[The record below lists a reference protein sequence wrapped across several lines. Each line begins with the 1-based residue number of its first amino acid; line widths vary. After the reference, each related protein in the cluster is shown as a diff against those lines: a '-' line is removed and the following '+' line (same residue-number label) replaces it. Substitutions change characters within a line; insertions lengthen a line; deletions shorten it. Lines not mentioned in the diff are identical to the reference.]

1 MPRYAY
7 LLMVT
12 ENNNNKYYEMTEAG
26 DRLII
31 NYGRVGLTKSTRN
44 VPIRQWDSVYKSKI
58 KKGYKDVTDFVADKV
73 DEDGKKQK
81 VCHISDDPEI
91 AKLITTLQTFAKDKI
106 AANYRIASSKV
117 TLKMVETAQSL
128 IDQLTVSYKESNSVE
143 TLNKILLEI
152 FTTIPRK
159 MKNVQDCLFKE
170 NSDSKEI
177 ETKIESEQK
186 LLDALSGQV
195 SIENDEK
202 EVEETVPLIEK
213 MHLTARLVTDE
224 SVIGK
229 VVAMMGSSKDK
240 VGKIYELSNTV
251 TEERYNELF
260 AKSEESR
267 ELLLFH
273 GSRNENWFNIVQTGL
288 LIKPAGVV
296 HTGSMFGTGI
306 YFANKAQKSLG
317 YTSISGSYWAN
328 GTSDKTYLS
337 VFRVNVGRQ
346 MDVNSYNSDCR
357 CFNEKKIAPY
367 NSVFAHANESFLRND
382 ELIIYNPNR
391 CTIKYLIEINS

>member
-1 MPRYAY
+1 MARYAY

-12 ENNNNKYYEMTEAG
+12 EDNNNKYYEMTEMG
-26 DRLII
+26 DRLMI
-31 NYGRVGLTKSTRN
+31 NYGRVGSTKSTRN

-58 KKGYKDVTDFVADKV
+58 KKGYKDVTEFVADKV
-73 DEDGKKQK
+73 DEGGKKLK
-81 VCHISDDPEI
+81 DCHISDDPEI

-128 IDQLTVSYKESNSVE
+128 IDQLTVSYKESNSIE

-186 LLDALSGQV
+186 LLDTLSGQV

-260 AKSEESR
+260 GKKEGSK

-273 GSRNENWFNIVQTGL
+273 GSRNENWFNILQTGL

-317 YTSISGSYWAN
+317 YTSMSGSYWAK

-357 CFNEKKIAPY
+357 YFNEKKIAPY
-367 NSVFAHANESFLRND
+367 DSVFAHANESFLRND

-391 CTIKYLIEINS
+391 CTIKFLIEINS

>member
-12 ENNNNKYYEMTEAG
+12 ENNNNKFYEITEVG

-31 NYGRVGLTKSTRN
+31 NYGRVGSTKSTRN
-44 VPIRQWDSVYKSKI
+44 VPIQQWDSIYKSKI
-58 KKGYKDVTDFVADKV
+58 KKGYRDVTDLVAVKV
-73 DEDGKKQK
+73 DENGVVERKRKFSEDTE
-81 VCHISDDPEI
+81 VS
-91 AKLITTLQTFAKDKI
+91 KLFETLQLFARDKI
-106 AANYRIASSKV
+106 VANYRVSSSKV
-117 TLKMVETAQSL
+117 TANMVETAQSL
-128 IDQLTVSYKESNSVE
+128 IDKLMFQYKEDE
-143 TLNKILLEI
+143 GIDELNKTLLEI
-152 FTTIPRK
+152 FITIPRK
-159 MKNVQDCLFKE
+159 MADVQSCLFLHTFSA
-170 NSDSKEI
+170 NDI
-177 ETKIESEQK
+177 EAKIESEQK

-195 SIENDEK
+195 QIQGEEDEP
-202 EVEETVPLIEK
+202 EDDMTLLEK
-213 MHLTARLVTDE
+213 MGLTARLVTDE
-224 SVIGK
+224 ETIMSVKRLMGKSMERAGK
-229 VVAMMGSSKDK
+229 V
-240 VGKIYELSNTV
+240 YEITNLL
-251 TEERYNELF
+251 TEKKYEDTF

-357 CFNEKKIAPY
+357 YFNEKKIAPY